1 MKEGQEKIYYLVAES
16 LKAAR
21 NSPLL
26 EIFKKKEIE
35 VILMHD
41 RIDEWLMGHLQEF
54 DGKQFQDIARGELDL
69 GKLKDEVD
77 GEQQDKSEKEYE
89 PLVTRIKEI
98 LGDRVKDVRVT
109 HRLTESPSCLAI
121 DDHDMGAQMRKIMQ
135 ASGQEIPETKPIF
148 EINPEHPL
156 LSKLN
161 QESDEERFSDLVTI
175 LFGQAS
181 LAEGGQLED
190 PGEFSSKINKL
201 LLEIVN

>member
-1 MKEGQEKIYYLVAES
+1 M
-16 LKAAR
+16 
-21 NSPLL
+21 
-26 EIFKKKEIE
+26 
-35 VILMHD
+35 
-41 RIDEWLMGHLQEF
+41 
-54 DGKQFQDIARGELDL
+54 
-69 GKLKDEVD
+69 
-77 GEQQDKSEKEYE
+77 
-89 PLVTRIKEI
+89 
-98 LGDRVKDVRVT
+98 RVT